1 MADATTGSSVES
13 TLSLNLPHQEQFA
26 SDDLSLKSKFNYS
39 SFLTTTSACPVDF
52 YQVSDD
58 FYDNSADATNI
69 VPLDYYHF
77 PTGITP
83 FNFVDDDE

>member
-13 TLSLNLPHQEQFA
+13 TLSLNLPNQEQFA
-26 SDDLSLKSKFNYS
+26 SDDLSLKSKFNYT

-58 FYDNSADATNI
+58 FYDNSASATNI
-69 VPLDYYHF
+69 VS
-77 PTGITP
+77 
-83 FNFVDDDE
+83 

>member
-1 MADATTGSSVES
+1 MADQTTGSLSES
-13 TLSLNLPHQEQFA
+13 SLINLPYQEQFA
-26 SDDLSLKSKFNYS
+26 SDDLSLKSKFNYT

-69 VPLDYYHF
+69 VPLDYYNF

-83 FNFVDDDE
+83 FNLV